1 MRFVT
6 DADQRNRA
14 APTLEAVAAR
24 AAVSRA
30 TASRVLRG
38 ATNVSSRAREA
49 VHAAAEA
56 LSYTPNQAA
65 RSLVTGRSDSVAFYV
80 DETEDRLFS
89 DPYFLGV
96 LRGTQAA
103 IAQAGMQLVFSVAS
117 APEDHQRFLR
127 YAAGRHVDGVLL
139 LSLHG
144 KDELPAQLE
153 ELGVPTVLS
162 GRPLVEEAKLFF
174 VDADN
179 ASGAA
184 MATRHLLDN
193 GRQVLSTV
201 TGPQDMCAGQDR
213 LAGYVDTFAE
223 RGLRLRRD
231 LIAEGSFTISSGY
244 EAMARLLEME
254 PRIDGV
260 FAASDLT
267 ALGAM
272 RAIEASGRRVFDDV
286 AVIGFDDIDA
296 AETASPALTTV
307 RQPIAQ
313 IGRSMA
319 DLLVQRLAGEDPTRV
334 TILPVELVRRQS
346 A

>member
-1 MRFVT
+1 
-6 DADQRNRA
+6 
-14 APTLEAVAAR
+14 
-24 AAVSRA
+24 VSRS

-38 ATNVSSRAREA
+38 HTNVSNSARAA
-49 VHAAAEA
+49 VRKAAEE
-56 LSYTPNQAA
+56 LSYTPNRAA
-65 RSLVTGRSDSVAFYV
+65 RSLVTGHSDSIAFYV
-80 DETEDRLFS
+80 DESQDRLFS

-117 APEDHQRFLR
+117 TPEDNARFLH

-144 KDELPAQLE
+144 KERLPVELE
-153 ELGVPTVLS
+153 KLGIPTVLS
-162 GRPLVEEAKLFF
+162 GRPMIARSKLFY

-179 ASGAA
+179 VGGARL
-184 MATRHLLDN
+184 ATEHLLDS
-193 GRQVLSTV
+193 GRRVVSTI
-201 TGPQDMCAGQDR
+201 TGPSDMCAGQDR
-213 LAGYVDTFAE
+213 LTGFTKTIAN
-223 RGLRLRRD
+223 RGLPSRPE
-231 LIAEGSFTISSGY
+231 LIVEGAFTIASGY
-244 EAMARLLEME
+244 EAMKRLLDAE
-254 PRIDGV
+254 PRIDAV

-286 AVIGFDDIDA
+286 AVVGFDDIGD
-296 AETASPALTTV
+296 AETMNPPLTTV

-313 IGRSMA
+313 IGRTMG
-319 DLLVQRLAGEDPTRV
+319 DLLLRRIAGRRATRA
-334 TILPVELVRRQS
+334 TILPVELICRSS